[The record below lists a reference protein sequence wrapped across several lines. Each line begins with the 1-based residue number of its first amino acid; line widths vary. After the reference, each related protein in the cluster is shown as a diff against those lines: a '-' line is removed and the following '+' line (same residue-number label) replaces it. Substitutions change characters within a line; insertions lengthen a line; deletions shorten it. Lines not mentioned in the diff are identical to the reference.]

1 MVEFILFG
9 SAMISTAM
17 TAAFLNQRGLVAACQ
32 TGDGPQLLATIS
44 PAPSRVY

>member
-17 TAAFLNQRGLVAACQ
+17 TAAFLNQRGLVCLPNRGRRRNSSQ
-32 TGDGPQLLATIS
+32 
-44 PAPSRVY
+44 R